1 MFYICVIGVQ
11 SSTKHDCPEGFYCPN
26 GTGADWKQCPSGTY
40 SDRKNLVREQDCTKC
55 SAGQYCEGTNLTEPT
70 GNCSAGFYCVSG
82 AASPNPYMTNLTQC
96 PAHFE
101 HITIGDVCPRGHF
114 CKEGSAFFEGIFFC
128 LQKYDYSLGGISH
141 DFCKVLYHWREL
153 FESSIYFVTVLYYAR
168 ASLDK
173 QIK

>member
-1 MFYICVIGVQ
+1 
-11 SSTKHDCPEGFYCPN
+11 
-26 GTGADWKQCPSGTY
+26 
-40 SDRKNLVREQDCTKC
+40 
-55 SAGQYCEGTNLTEPT
+55 
-70 GNCSAGFYCVSG
+70 
-82 AASPNPYMTNLTQC
+82 MTNLTQC

-153 FESSIYFVTVLYYAR
+153 FETSIYFVTVLYYAR